1 MCRNIYF
8 WIVLISTRLDYSHT
22 PLKVRLTAIIF
33 SLLALLFYT
42 NNLLLVPKLL
52 AKKKYGLYFGL
63 YAILVLIVALLYTF
77 TLKWTIH
84 NYPDIHAGMISPVIM
99 QSESGEMTIRA
110 LFREM
115 LPYYI
120 TLAIAGA
127 LFAMSWFVMNYQRL
141 QGRMEVAQKK
151 HLEAELSFL
160 KSQINP
166 HFLFNTLNNLYA
178 LTVKKADEAPEIVA
192 QLSAILRYFLYES
205 DTLLVSS
212 EKEKEMMQAYID
224 LELLRINGKNN
235 MNFHI
240 ETDKPY
246 TIPPLLWVPVLE
258 NVFKHGTRFISESYD
273 IEYSF
278 SIAENV
284 LSIHSRNTFKPGQE
298 REATTEGIGLSNL
311 QKRLEL
317 LYPGRYKLDIS
328 RQGQYFVTMLQ
339 IQLA

>member
-1 MCRNIYF
+1 MLRNIYF
-8 WIVLISTRLDYSHT
+8 WIALISTRLAYANTS
-22 PLKVRLTAIIF
+22 LKVTLTAIIF
-33 SLLALLFYT
+33 ALLGLLFYT

-52 AKKKYGLYFGL
+52 AKKKYKLYFVL
-63 YAILVLIVALLYTF
+63 YAVLVLIVALLYTW

-84 NYPDIHAGMISPVIM
+84 NHPDISAGMISPLTMVT
-99 QSESGEMTIRA
+99 ETREMSVSA

-115 LPYYI
+115 LPYY
-120 TLAIAGA
+120 LALFIAGA
-127 LFAMSWFVMNYQRL
+127 LFAMSWFVMNYQGL
-141 QGRMEVAQKK
+141 QGRMEAAQKK
-151 HLEAELSFL
+151 HLEAELGFL

-205 DTLLVSS
+205 NTPVVSS

-224 LELLRINGKNN
+224 LELLRINQKNN
-235 MNFHI
+235 MQFHI

-246 TIPPLLWVPVLE
+246 TIPPLLWVPILE
-258 NVFKHGTRFISESYD
+258 NVFKHGTRFISDSYD
-273 IEYSF
+273 IEYRF
-278 SIAENV
+278 SIVDDV
-284 LSIHSRNTFKPGQE
+284 LSIQSRNTFKQQAPG
-298 REATTEGIGLSNL
+298 ASTEGIGLNNL

-317 LYPGRYKLDIS
+317 LYSGRHKLDIAW
-328 RQGQYFVTMLQ
+328 QGQYFVTMLQ